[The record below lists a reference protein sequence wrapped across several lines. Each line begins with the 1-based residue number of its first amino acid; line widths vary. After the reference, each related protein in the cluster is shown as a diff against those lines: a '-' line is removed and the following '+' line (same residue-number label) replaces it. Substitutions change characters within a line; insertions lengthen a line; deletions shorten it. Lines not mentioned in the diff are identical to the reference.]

1 MANAIALAKLYEPL
15 LQEAYGKELITSV
28 IEGGQLV
35 APMKGAL
42 ANEVYVPKIALEGLG
57 NYSKS
62 SGYPAGDISVEWVPF
77 QLQYDRGKKFAID
90 VVDDFESMKV
100 AGANAMGQF
109 VRFGVVPEVDAIRFA
124 KWASGSKTAN
134 RAYATLSTGANL
146 VAAIDAGIV
155 KLDEASVPAE
165 GRILFLTPAMYS
177 LLKAATWEKRMYVAS
192 DASIG
197 KDVVMFDNMRVIKV
211 PQNRF
216 YSQCTTGDDGYTNSG
231 AQLNF
236 MILHPTAVF
245 AVTKHT
251 AIKTAEPDVTI
262 DAMRFAYRLYHD
274 AFVVPN
280 HEDGIYVHS
289 KTSLVTNATP
299 VITVDDDETTSPDF
313 TITCST
319 AGVSIYYTTDGTTPT
334 SASTAYSSKV
344 TLSTAGTYTVKA
356 IAIKS
361 GNNDSAV
368 ASKTVTVTES

>member
-15 LQEAYGKELITSV
+15 LQEAYSRELITSV

-35 APMKGAL
+35 SPMKSAL
-42 ANEVYVPKIALEGLG
+42 ANEVYVPKMALEGLG
-57 NYSKS
+57 DYSKS
-62 SGYPAGDISVEWVPF
+62 SGYPSGDITVEWVPF
-77 QLQYDRGKKFAID
+77 TLQYDRGKKFAID
-90 VVDDFESMKV
+90 VVDDMESMKV

-124 KWASGSKTAN
+124 RWSSGSKVAN
-134 RAYATLSTGANL
+134 RAYATLSSGANL
-146 VAAIDAGIV
+146 VSAIDAGTV
-155 KLDEASVPAE
+155 KLDEASVPSD

-177 LLKAATWEKRMYVAS
+177 LLKGAVWEKRMYVNGT
-192 DASIG
+192 DSIG
-197 KDVVMFDNMRVIKV
+197 KEIVMFDSMRVIKV
-211 PQNRF
+211 PQGRF
-216 YSQCTTGDDGYTNSG
+216 YSQCTTGSDGYTNSG

-236 MILHPTAVF
+236 MIVHPSAVF

-251 AIKTAEPDVTI
+251 ALKTKDPDADM

-274 AFVVPN
+274 GFVVPN